1 MVELQRWPARSGR
14 PPGRMLTSLI
24 TLLAAGLV
32 LAGCSTAGAA
42 DPTASSPAADSTA
55 ADSTAADSTAPD
67 SAAAGPDSASTG
79 EPTGSAATTAPTEA
93 PTGSAGIA
101 GTAPGPA
108 APTLTPTVVAL
119 APGVSDEAS
128 GIATSTGTPGAYF
141 LIDDGTGTDS
151 VAAVGSDGALL
162 ARIAVDGMSAG
173 NAEALGYGSCG
184 PSPLPNGT
192 TADTCL
198 YVGDIGD
205 NAESRS
211 DIAVYRFAEP
221 DLSSPPADPVPAD
234 EWRYSYP
241 DGPHNAEG
249 MLVDTDG
256 SLLIVTKP
264 PAQGGLPHRMYRAE
278 PGGGMLTFLREF
290 SVPPATRPFKTLF
303 TGNVVT
309 DLATAPGGVL
319 LLTYD
324 DIQEYMAPDPAAP
337 LSSFPDWPH
346 RPLPVPGLP
355 QAEGITAMTGGCGYA
370 VASEAGPGGKA
381 GSLGLVSCS

>member
-1 MVELQRWPARSGR
+1 MAC
-14 PPGRMLTSLI
+14 LI
-24 TLLAAGLV
+24 VPLAATAV
-32 LAGCSTAGAA
+32 LAGCTSAGAG
-42 DPTASSPAADSTA
+42 STIG
-55 ADSTAADSTAPD
+55 PGQ
-67 SAAAGPDSASTG
+67 SATDSASTAVVQSSG
-79 EPTGSAATTAPTEA
+79 STESPVGAPQSQGSTEPSPTQ
-93 PTGSAGIA
+93 
-101 GTAPGPA
+101 PA
-108 APTLTPTVVAL
+108 AAPPTLTPTVVPL

-128 GIATSTGTPGAYF
+128 GIAASSSTPGAYF

-151 VAAVGSDGALL
+151 VAAVGTDGALL
-162 ARIAVDGMSAG
+162 ARIAVDGLSAG
-173 NAEALGYGSCG
+173 NAEALSSGTCGS
-184 PSPLPNGT
+184 SPLPDDT
-192 TADTCL
+192 TGESCV

-205 NAESRS
+205 NATSRS

-221 DLSSPPADPVPAD
+221 DPSNPPTDPVPAD

-241 DGPHNAEG
+241 DGAQNAEA

-256 SLLIVTKP
+256 SLIIVTKP

-278 PGGGMLTFLREF
+278 PGGGELTFIREF
-290 SVPPATRPFKTLF
+290 SPPAATHPFRTLF

-324 DIQEYMAPDPAAP
+324 DIQQYTAPDPTAP

-346 RPLPVPGLP
+346 HALPVPGLP
-355 QAEGITAMTGGCGYA
+355 QAEGITAMAGGCGYA

-381 GSLGLVSCS
+381 GSLGIVSCS